1 MNGIRVT
8 ATVLGATVFNTT
20 EAILELTPQ
29 NTIRVTTAEPGE
41 PPQILVDSGLQQLE
55 QVQNH
60 VINNQMLLFKPVHG
74 KAVKVNL
81 AGSMLVPEPNESAD
95 SYNRRVATTGVP
107 PQEWWA
113 QTIAAQGVK
122 VKKFG
127 AAFFF
132 KVFGITIAA
141 IVALSLLIYVITE
154 M

>member
-8 ATVLGATVFNTT
+8 ATILGATVFNTT
-20 EAILELTPQ
+20 QAILELTPQ
-29 NTIRVTTAEPGE
+29 NTIRITTAEPGE
-41 PPQILVDSGLQQLE
+41 QPQILLDSGMQQLE

-60 VINNQMLLFKPVHG
+60 VINNQMLLFKPVQG
-74 KAVKVNL
+74 KAIKVSL
-81 AGSMLVPEPNESAD
+81 AGSMLAPEPNESAD

-113 QTIAAQGVK
+113 QTIAAQGVT

-141 IVALSLLIYVITE
+141 IIAISLLVYFIVE